1 MKKYKMTDEIIL
13 VNGIILHRIISLK
26 KFGIIPKGRK
36 GGFIEQE
43 SNLSQTGTAW
53 VANDAKIYGNALV
66 SENACVA
73 GDAAVYDNAKIYGN
87 AKLSEYACVA
97 GNAEVFNNAKIKGYA
112 VIDGMAHIYENAKV
126 CYYSHICGDAK
137 IHGEREVRM
146 RYRIIDSGDFC

>member
-26 KFGIIPKGRK
+26 KYGIIPKGRK
-36 GGFIEQE
+36 GGFIEKE

-66 SENACVA
+66 SEN
-73 GDAAVYDNAKIYGN
+73 
-87 AKLSEYACVA
+87 ACVA